1 MRNGYFG
8 RLVDCLQLKKLEAYG
23 FKSFADKIEVDFDK
37 GITAIVGPNGSGKSN
52 ISDAIKWVLGEQNIR
67 NLRGVRAE
75 DVIFTGSE
83 TRRQMGVAEVSLYFD
98 NDGSLP
104 VDFNEVVVTRRL
116 FRTGESEFYI
126 NKSRCRLK
134 DITSLFADSGI
145 GHDSMG
151 IISQNRMDEILNARP
166 EEKRLFF
173 EEAAGITKYR
183 SRKRDAMRKLDDTES
198 NLQRV
203 HDILG
208 EIENQLEP
216 LRISAEKAARHQE
229 LNDEL
234 KRLQLAGLYHKY
246 LELHDRRQKF
256 DGVIQEKK
264 DQEIAANTA
273 VQLIEGR
280 NARLDAEIVELEKQ
294 LEALAAKRNEI
305 HGRIEAADSEIRVL
319 EERRRQG
326 KASRKRQQQLLKEL
340 AATAEEARQNV
351 AFLEKSEAQAKEK
364 KLEAEGLV
372 AANRQQAK
380 KLREQLAAI
389 RGRRD
394 ELARR
399 QQAAERNIHTTAS
412 RMQVLE
418 RLQGSY
424 EGFGRA
430 ARAVLKSQQPWRRG
444 VCGAVAELLQ
454 VPGEYVTAIEVA
466 LGSSQQ
472 NIVTEDADTAKAAIE
487 MLKRD
492 RLGRA
497 TFLPLSS
504 IVVRQNGERIAAGTS
519 GVIGWADEIIS
530 TEPKYNK
537 VAEFLLGRT
546 LVMDTLDNALAL
558 NRKMSQRLRIVTL
571 EGELLSPGGALAG
584 GSRQSR
590 ESSFLN
596 RREEIRKL
604 QDSLSGFEQEEKALA
619 AELAGMAERY
629 EALDGQ
635 ADELAAAT
643 NKLEMDQ
650 AVLEQQAIRAREQ
663 ILLRQRELKRC
674 EASSRQQEEELAAL
688 EKELSASIEAIGG
701 LMENSRLER
710 GRFAAA
716 DDEHK
721 AVYKQRMSR
730 LTDKKN
736 NEQEVRGA
744 HSRLAGIQSS
754 LHQIELDASKVDYDI
769 EQCQQEMLSRY
780 GLVPERAAEE
790 APELEQ
796 AELKKRLRALENELN
811 ALGTVNPNAPQ
822 EYAGLQQRHGF
833 LSGNAEDLAKAK
845 ADLLQLIGEMDAAM
859 TRQFSEA
866 FVKINGFFGEIFV
879 QLFGGGQA
887 KILLTDKEKVLES
900 GVNIMVTVPG
910 KKTQNL
916 SVLSGGERALTV
928 VALLFSFLKY
938 RPAPFSV
945 LDEIDAPLDEANI
958 GRFGIFLKR
967 YAENTQ
973 FIIVTHRK
981 GTMEAADTMYGV
993 TVEDAGVSKV
1003 LSVKLQDYEA

>member
-1 MRNGYFG
+1 M
-8 RLVDCLQLKKLEAYG
+8 QLKKLEAYG
-23 FKSFADKIEVDFDK
+23 FKSFADKIEVEFDK

-52 ISDAIKWVLGEQNIR
+52 ISDAIKWVLGEQNVR
-67 NLRGVRAE
+67 NLRGVKAE
-75 DVIFTGSE
+75 DIIFTGSE

-134 DITSLFADSGI
+134 DIANLFADSGI

-151 IISQNRMDEILNARP
+151 IISQNKMDEILNARP

-183 SRKRDAMRKLDDTES
+183 NRKKEAMRKLDDTEG

-203 HDILG
+203 YDILG

-229 LNDEL
+229 LQGEL
-234 KRLQLAGLYHKY
+234 KSFQLAGLYHRF
-246 LELHDRRQKF
+246 LELKGRRQGF
-256 DGVIQEKK
+256 DSAIQEKK
-264 DQEIAANTA
+264 DQELAAHTA

-280 NARLDAEIVELEKQ
+280 TARLDGEILALEKQ

-305 HGRIEAADSEIRVL
+305 HGRIEAADSEIKVL

-326 KASRKRQQQLLKEL
+326 KANRQRHQQLLKEL

-351 AFLEKSEAQAKEK
+351 ELLEKAEAQATAK
-364 KLEAEGLV
+364 KLAAEQTV
-372 AANRQQAK
+372 AANRQRAK
-380 KLREQLAAI
+380 ELRMQLMAMK
-389 RGRRD
+389 GQRD
-394 ELARR
+394 ELVRR
-399 QQAAERNIHTTAS
+399 QQAAERNIHTTGS
-412 RMQVLE
+412 RVQVLE
-418 RLQGSY
+418 RLQNSY

-430 ARAVLKSQQPWRRG
+430 VKAVLKSQQPWRRG

-454 VPGEYVTAIEVA
+454 VPGQYVTAIEVA
-466 LGSSQQ
+466 LGGSQQ
-472 NIVTEDADTAKAAIE
+472 NIVTEDTDTAKAAIE

-504 IVVRQNGERIAAGTS
+504 ITVRQNRENIPTGAK
-519 GVIGWADEIIS
+519 GVLGWANELAG
-530 TEPKYNK
+530 TEPKYGK
-537 VAEFLLGRT
+537 VADFLLGRT

-558 NRKMSQRLRIVTL
+558 NRQLGQRLRIVTL

-584 GSRQSR
+584 GSQQNR

-596 RREEIRKL
+596 RREEIRQL
-604 QDSLSGFEQEEKALA
+604 QDSLAGFEQERQALTGELQQMA
-619 AELAGMAERY
+619 AEY
-629 EALDGQ
+629 DALDRE
-635 ADELAAAT
+635 ADELASAT
-643 NKLEMDQ
+643 NKLEMEK
-650 AVLEQQAIRAREQ
+650 AVLEQQAIRSREQ
-663 ILLRQRELKRC
+663 ILLRQRELQRC
-674 EASSRQQEEELAAL
+674 EKSSRQQSDELAAL
-688 EKELSASIEAIGG
+688 EKELSDSMAAIGD
-701 LMENSRLER
+701 LMEASQLENR
-710 GRFAAA
+710 RFAAA
-716 DDEHK
+716 DEEHK
-721 AVYKQRMSR
+721 AVYQQRMNR
-730 LTDKKN
+730 LSDKKN
-736 NEQEVRGA
+736 NDKEVRVA
-744 HSRLAGIQSS
+744 HGRLADIQNR

-769 EQCQQEMLSRY
+769 EQCQQEMLSKY

-790 APELEQ
+790 APDLEPG
-796 AELKKRLRALENELN
+796 ELKKKLRSLEHELN
-811 ALGTVNPNAPQ
+811 ALGAVNPNAPQ
-822 EYAGLQQRHGF
+822 EYADLQQRHGF
-833 LSGNAEDLAKAK
+833 LSGNAEDLEKAK
-845 ADLLQLIGEMDAAM
+845 ADLMQLIGEMEATM
-859 TRQFSEA
+859 TKQFREA
-866 FVKINGFFGEIFV
+866 FLKINDFFGEIFV

-887 KILLTDKEKVLES
+887 KIQLTDKENVLES

-958 GRFGIFLKR
+958 GRFGTFLKE
-967 YAENTQ
+967 YAEHTQ

-981 GTMEAADTMYGV
+981 GTMESADTMYGV
-993 TVEDAGVSKV
+993 TIEDAGVSKV
-1003 LSVKLQDYEA
+1003 LSVKLQDYEE

>member
-1 MRNGYFG
+1 M
-8 RLVDCLQLKKLEAYG
+8 QLKKLEAYG
-23 FKSFADKIEVDFDK
+23 FKSFADKIEVEFDK

-52 ISDAIKWVLGEQNIR
+52 ISDAIKWVLGEQNVR
-67 NLRGVRAE
+67 NLRGVKAE
-75 DVIFTGSE
+75 DIIFTGSE

-104 VDFNEVVVTRRL
+104 VDFREVVVTRRL

-134 DITSLFADSGI
+134 DITNLFADSGI

-151 IISQNRMDEILNARP
+151 IISQNKMDEILNARP

-183 SRKRDAMRKLDDTES
+183 NRKKEAMRKLDDTEG

-229 LNDEL
+229 LQEEL
-234 KRLQLAGLYHKY
+234 KRFQLSGLYHRFR
-246 LELHDRRQKF
+246 ELKGRRQGF
-256 DGVIQEKK
+256 DSAIEEKK
-264 DQEIAANTA
+264 DQEMAANTA

-280 NARLDAEIVELEKQ
+280 TARLDGEILALEKQ

-305 HGRIEAADSEIRVL
+305 HVRIEAADSEIKVL

-326 KASRKRQQQLLKEL
+326 KANRQRHQQLLKEL

-351 AFLEKSEAQAKEK
+351 ALLEKAEAQAKAK
-364 KLEAEGLV
+364 KQAAEQTV
-372 AANRQQAK
+372 AANRQRARE
-380 KLREQLAAI
+380 LRTQLMAMK
-389 RGRRD
+389 GQRD
-394 ELARR
+394 ELAGRL
-399 QQAAERNIHTTAS
+399 QAAERNIHTTGS
-412 RMQVLE
+412 RVQVLA
-418 RLQGSY
+418 RLQNSY

-430 ARAVLKSQQPWRRG
+430 VKAVLKSQQPWRSG

-454 VPGEYVTAIEVA
+454 VPGRYVTAIEVA
-466 LGSSQQ
+466 LGGSQQ
-472 NIVTEDADTAKAAIE
+472 NIVTEDTDTAKAAIE

-504 IVVRQNGERIAAGTS
+504 ITVRQNREIVPADAK
-519 GVIGWADEIIS
+519 GVLGWANDLVG
-530 TEPKYNK
+530 TEPKYGK
-537 VAEFLLGRT
+537 VADFLLGRT

-558 NRKMSQRLRIVTL
+558 NRQLGQRLRIVTL

-584 GSRQSR
+584 GSQQNR

-596 RREEIRKL
+596 RREEIRQL
-604 QDSLSGFEQEEKALA
+604 QEALAGFEQEKEKLA
-619 AELAGMAERY
+619 AGIAGIARQY
-629 EALDGQ
+629 DALDME

-643 NKLEMDQ
+643 NKLEMEK
-650 AVLEQQAIRAREQ
+650 AVLEQQAIRSREQ
-663 ILLRQRELKRC
+663 ILLRQRELQRC
-674 EASSRQQEEELAAL
+674 ENSSRQQSEELAAL
-688 EKELSASIEAIGG
+688 EKELSDSMESIAG
-701 LMENSRLER
+701 LMETSQLENR
-710 GRFAAA
+710 RFAAA
-716 DDEHK
+716 DQEHK
-721 AVYKQRMSR
+721 AVYQQRMNR
-730 LTDKKN
+730 LSDKKN
-736 NEQEVRGA
+736 NAKEVREA
-744 HSRLAGIQSS
+744 HGRLADIQSQ
-754 LHQIELDASKVDYDI
+754 LHQIELNAAKVDYDI
-769 EQCQQEMLSRY
+769 EQCQQEMLSQY

-790 APELEQ
+790 APDLEPG
-796 AELKKRLRALENELN
+796 ELKKRLRSLEHELN
-811 ALGTVNPNAPQ
+811 ALGAVNPNAPQ
-822 EYAGLQQRHGF
+822 EYADLQQRHGF
-833 LSGNAEDLAKAK
+833 LSGNAEDLEKAK
-845 ADLLQLIGEMDAAM
+845 ADLMQLIGEMEATM
-859 TRQFSEA
+859 TKQFREA
-866 FVKINGFFGEIFV
+866 FIKINDFFGEIFV

-887 KILLTDKEKVLES
+887 KIQLTDKENVLES

-958 GRFGIFLKR
+958 GRFGTFLKE
-967 YAENTQ
+967 YAEHTQ

-981 GTMEAADTMYGV
+981 GTMESADTMYGV
-993 TVEDAGVSKV
+993 TIEDAGVSKV
-1003 LSVKLQDYEA
+1003 LSVKLQDYEE

>member
-1 MRNGYFG
+1 M
-8 RLVDCLQLKKLEAYG
+8 QLKKLEAYG
-23 FKSFADKIEVDFDK
+23 FKSFADKIEVEFDK

-52 ISDAIKWVLGEQNIR
+52 ISDAVKWVLGEQNVR
-67 NLRGVRAE
+67 NLRGVKAE
-75 DVIFTGSE
+75 DIIFTGSE

-134 DITSLFADSGI
+134 DITNLFADSGI

-151 IISQNRMDEILNARP
+151 IISQNKMDEILNARP

-183 SRKRDAMRKLDDTES
+183 NRKKEAMRKLDDTEG

-203 HDILG
+203 YDILG

-229 LNDEL
+229 LQAEL
-234 KRLQLAGLYHKY
+234 KRFQLAELYHRY
-246 LELHDRRQKF
+246 QELQGRRQRF
-256 DGVIQEKK
+256 DSAAQEKK
-264 DQEIAANTA
+264 DQELAASTA

-280 NARLDAEIVELEKQ
+280 TAKLDAEILALEKQ
-294 LEALAAKRNEI
+294 MEALAAKRNEI

-326 KASRKRQQQLLKEL
+326 KANRQRHQQLLKEL

-351 AFLEKSEAQAKEK
+351 EFLEKSEAQAQAK
-364 KLEAEGLV
+364 KLEAENAVL
-372 AANRQQAK
+372 ANRQQAK
-380 KLREQLAAI
+380 ALREQLMSMK
-389 RGRRD
+389 GRRD

-399 QQAAERNIHTTAS
+399 QQAADRNIHTTAS
-412 RMQVLE
+412 RVQVLE
-418 RLQGSY
+418 RLQSSY

-430 ARAVLKSQQPWRRG
+430 VRAVLKSQRPWRRG

-454 VPGEYVTAIEVA
+454 VPGRYVTAIEVA
-466 LGSSQQ
+466 LGGSQQ
-472 NIVTEDADTAKAAIE
+472 NLVTEDTDTAKSAIE

-504 IVVRQNGERIAAGTS
+504 ITVRLNRENVPAGAG
-519 GVIGWADEIIS
+519 GVLGWANELVG
-530 TEPKYNK
+530 TEPKYSR
-537 VAEFLLGRT
+537 VADFLLGRT
-546 LVMDTLDNALAL
+546 LVVDTLDNALAL
-558 NRKMSQRLRIVTL
+558 NRQLGQRLRIVTL

-584 GSRQSR
+584 GSQQNR

-604 QDSLSGFEQEEKALA
+604 QEALSGFEQEKQGLS
-619 AELAGMAERY
+619 AELQQMAEKY
-629 EALDGQ
+629 DALDRE
-635 ADELAAAT
+635 ADELSAAT
-643 NKLEMDQ
+643 NKLEMEK

-674 EASSRQQEEELAAL
+674 EDSSRQQNDELAAL
-688 EKELSASIEAIGG
+688 EKELSDSMASIGE
-701 LMENSRLER
+701 LMEASQLENR
-710 GRFAAA
+710 RFVAA
-716 DDEHK
+716 DEEHR
-721 AVYKQRMSR
+721 AVYKQRMNR
-730 LTDKKN
+730 LSDKKN
-736 NEQEVRGA
+736 NEKEVREA
-744 HSRLAGIQSS
+744 HGRLTDIQNQ
-754 LHQIELDASKVDYDI
+754 LHQIELDASKIDYDI
-769 EQCQQEMLSRY
+769 EQCQQEMLSSY

-790 APELEQ
+790 APELEP
-796 AELKKRLRALENELN
+796 AELKRKLRGLDNELN
-811 ALGTVNPNAPQ
+811 ALGAVNPNAPQ
-822 EYAGLQQRHGF
+822 EYADLQQRHGF
-833 LSGNAEDLAKAK
+833 LSGNAEDLEKAK
-845 ADLLQLIGEMDAAM
+845 ADLMQLIGEMEATM
-859 TRQFSEA
+859 TRQFREA
-866 FVKINGFFGEIFV
+866 FVKINEFFGEIFV

-887 KILLTDKEKVLES
+887 KILLTDKENVLES

-958 GRFGIFLKR
+958 GRFGTFLQE
-967 YAENTQ
+967 YAEHTQ

-993 TVEDAGVSKV
+993 TIEDAGVSKV
-1003 LSVKLQDYEA
+1003 LSVKLQDYEE

>member
-1 MRNGYFG
+1 M
-8 RLVDCLQLKKLEAYG
+8 QLKKLEAYG
-23 FKSFADKIEVDFDK
+23 FKSFADKIEVEFDK

-52 ISDAIKWVLGEQNIR
+52 ISDAIKWVLGEQNVR
-67 NLRGVRAE
+67 NLRGVKAE
-75 DVIFTGSE
+75 DIIFTGSE

-134 DITSLFADSGI
+134 DIANLFADSGI

-151 IISQNRMDEILNARP
+151 IISQNKMDEILNARP

-183 SRKRDAMRKLDDTES
+183 NRKKEAMRKLDDTEG

-203 HDILG
+203 YDILG

-229 LNDEL
+229 LQEEL
-234 KRLQLAGLYHKY
+234 KSFQLAGLYHRF
-246 LELHDRRQKF
+246 LELKGRRQGF
-256 DGVIQEKK
+256 DSAIQEKK
-264 DQEIAANTA
+264 DQELAAHTA

-280 NARLDAEIVELEKQ
+280 TARLDGEILALEKQ

-305 HGRIEAADSEIRVL
+305 HGRIEAADSEIKVL

-326 KASRKRQQQLLKEL
+326 KSNRQRHQQLLKEL

-351 AFLEKSEAQAKEK
+351 ELLEKAEAQATAK
-364 KLEAEGLV
+364 KLAAEQTV
-372 AANRQQAK
+372 AANRQRAK
-380 KLREQLAAI
+380 ELRMQLMAMK
-389 RGRRD
+389 GQRD
-394 ELARR
+394 ELVQR
-399 QQAAERNIHTTAS
+399 QQAAERNIHTTGS
-412 RMQVLE
+412 RVQVLE
-418 RLQGSY
+418 RLQNSY

-430 ARAVLKSQQPWRRG
+430 VKAVLKSQQPWRRG

-454 VPGEYVTAIEVA
+454 VPGQYVTAIEVA
-466 LGSSQQ
+466 LGGSQQ
-472 NIVTEDADTAKAAIE
+472 NIVTEDTDTAKAAIE

-504 IVVRQNGERIAAGTS
+504 ITVRQNRENIPTGAK
-519 GVIGWADEIIS
+519 GVLGWANELAG
-530 TEPKYNK
+530 TEPKYGK
-537 VAEFLLGRT
+537 VADFLLGRT

-558 NRKMSQRLRIVTL
+558 NRQLGQRLRIVTL

-584 GSRQSR
+584 GSQQNR

-596 RREEIRKL
+596 RREEIRQL
-604 QDSLSGFEQEEKALA
+604 QDSLAGFEQERQALA
-619 AELAGMAERY
+619 GELQQMAAEY
-629 EALDGQ
+629 DALDRE
-635 ADELAAAT
+635 ADELASAT
-643 NKLEMDQ
+643 NKLEMEK
-650 AVLEQQAIRAREQ
+650 AVLEQQAIRSREQ
-663 ILLRQRELKRC
+663 ILLRQRELQRC
-674 EASSRQQEEELAAL
+674 EKSSRQQSDELAAL
-688 EKELSASIEAIGG
+688 EKELSDSMAAIGD
-701 LMENSRLER
+701 LMEASQLENR
-710 GRFAAA
+710 RFAAA
-716 DDEHK
+716 DEEHK
-721 AVYKQRMSR
+721 AVYQQRMNR
-730 LTDKKN
+730 LSDKKN
-736 NEQEVRGA
+736 NDKEVRVA
-744 HSRLAGIQSS
+744 HGRLADIQNR

-769 EQCQQEMLSRY
+769 EQCQQEMLSKY

-790 APELEQ
+790 APDLEPG
-796 AELKKRLRALENELN
+796 ELKKKLRSLEHELN
-811 ALGTVNPNAPQ
+811 ALGSVNPNAPQ
-822 EYAGLQQRHGF
+822 EYADLQQRHGF
-833 LSGNAEDLAKAK
+833 LSGNAEDLEKAK
-845 ADLLQLIGEMDAAM
+845 ADLMQLIGEMEATM
-859 TRQFSEA
+859 TKQFREA
-866 FVKINGFFGEIFV
+866 FLKINDFFGEIFV

-887 KILLTDKEKVLES
+887 KIQLTDKENVLES

-958 GRFGIFLKR
+958 GRFGTFLKE
-967 YAENTQ
+967 YAEHTQ

-981 GTMEAADTMYGV
+981 GTMESADTMYGV
-993 TVEDAGVSKV
+993 TIEDAGVSKV
-1003 LSVKLQDYEA
+1003 LSVKLQDYEE